1 MSSELSPGLERD
13 LVAAR
18 AALARHGVV
27 IIRTIE
33 SELEPAVMAAV
44 RGAIASSGKN
54 LSALDEDAL
63 DRLMDDARK
72 AVRDSSE
79 DLQRLYT
86 RLLAKLGVEDV
97 RELLP
102 ELEGMDQLFRWD
114 RVLQVSQAVN
124 PVLAGRGLSSV
135 ELAGP
140 EELSDAFK
148 VELEERWPAA
158 FAQFRTTAEAA
169 AKELAGRAEKPGPRE
184 SARTQKRR
192 KR

>member
-44 RGAIASSGKN
+44 RGAVASSGKN

-114 RVLQVSQAVN
+114 RVLQVSEAVN
-124 PVLAGRGLSSV
+124 PVLAGRGFSSV

>member
-1 MSSELSPGLERD
+1 MSAELSPGLERD

-18 AALARHGVV
+18 AALARHGIV

-44 RGAIASSGKN
+44 RGAIASSGKS

-86 RLLAKLGVEDV
+86 RLLAKLGAEDV

-114 RVLQVSQAVN
+114 RVLQVSEVVN
-124 PVLAGRGLSSV
+124 PVLAGRGFPSV

-148 VELEERWPAA
+148 LELEERWPAA

-169 AKELAGRAEKPGPRE
+169 AKERAVRAEKPGPGA
-184 SARTQKRR
+184 SARTQKRGR
-192 KR
+192 R

>member
-1 MSSELSPGLERD
+1 MSAELSPGLERD

-44 RGAIASSGKN
+44 RGVMASSRSS
-54 LSALDEDAL
+54 LSKLDEDAL
-63 DRLMDDARK
+63 DQLMEDARK

-79 DLQRLYT
+79 ELQRLYT
-86 RLLAKLGVEDV
+86 RLLAKLGADDV
-97 RELLP
+97 RELIP

-114 RVLQVSQAVN
+114 RVLRASEAVN
-124 PVLAGRGLSSV
+124 PVLASKGFPPAELS
-135 ELAGP
+135 GP

-148 VELEERWPAA
+148 LELEERWPAA
-158 FAQFRTTAEAA
+158 IAQFRTIVEAA
-169 AKELAGRAEKPGPRE
+169 AKELAEAAEKPGPRE
-184 SARTQKRR
+184 PARTKKRR
-192 KR
+192 KM

>member
-1 MSSELSPGLERD
+1 MSSELPPGLERD

-27 IIRTIE
+27 IIRTVE

-44 RGAIASSGKN
+44 RGAMASSGKN
-54 LSALDEDAL
+54 LSKLDESALDS
-63 DRLMDDARK
+63 LMDDARK

-79 DLQRLYT
+79 DLQKLYT
-86 RLLAKLGVEDV
+86 RLLAKLGAEDI

-114 RVLQVSQAVN
+114 RVLRAAEAVN
-124 PVLAGRGLSSV
+124 PVLAGRGFPSVQLS
-135 ELAGP
+135 GP

-148 VELEERWPAA
+148 LELEERWPAA
-158 FAQFRTTAEAA
+158 IAEFRTIAEAA
-169 AKELAGRAEKPGPRE
+169 AKELARNAEKPGQQEQVKP
-184 SARTQKRR
+184 QKRR